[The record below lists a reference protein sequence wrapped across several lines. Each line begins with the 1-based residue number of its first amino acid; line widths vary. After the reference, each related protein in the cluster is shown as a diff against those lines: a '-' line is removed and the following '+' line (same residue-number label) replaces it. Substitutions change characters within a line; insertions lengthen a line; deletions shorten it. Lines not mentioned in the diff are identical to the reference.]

1 MFYEAALSANW
12 FVRSPRSA
20 NWFVRSPRS
29 ASTPADRS
37 KRATQL
43 SPGAALPA
51 LCLLC
56 SGRLGFA
63 VHQSGDSV
71 YGISGKSFLVHQI
84 GDSLYGTVQKFCL
97 VHQIGDSVYGTV
109 QKFCLVHG
117 SSCLVYGDKDY
128 DKNGQEKGAYFGR
141 WRRIFCGGQEKGT
154 YFGRLKRIDAA
165 AKKRALILV
174 LLGVWGFV
182 TK

>member
-1 MFYEAALSANW
+1 MVVCLIIFVEFGWWPWCYEAA
-12 FVRSPRSA
+12 RSA
-20 NWFVRSPRS
+20 N
-29 ASTPADRS
+29 TPADRS

-56 SGRLGFA
+56 SGRFGFA
-63 VHQSGDSV
+63 VHQIGDSL

-84 GDSLYGTVQKFCL
+84 GDSLYGTVQN
-97 VHQIGDSVYGTV
+97 
-109 QKFCLVHG
+109 FCLVHG